1 MAVGAVPTAWAAEPV
16 GSPRT
21 PYPGITYTGWRE
33 ANGPVA
39 IHVVEVDLSSQE
51 IDLVATAPEQRG
63 STPSAFAAVIG
74 AKAAINGDYFRP
86 RGFAPAGLARG
97 QSMTWAGS
105 EDDGRS
111 GFLAFY
117 KDVNGTR
124 VSLSRP
130 EEIVDTVEERTVGI
144 VGGRPLLVQDGS
156 PLTSFSCDDAV
167 SMACDAAPRT
177 AIALSDDGRTLW
189 LVVVDGWQADS
200 IGMTAAQL
208 ARFLAIDLRVDR
220 ALMLDGGSA
229 SAMMLDG
236 ELVSAPSDGVERPV
250 ANHLAVRHGSLPL
263 GTIKGVVKERNVETG
278 ASIAGATVTIDDG
291 RTTTYDGDELWL
303 FEVAPRWVCVTGSAV
318 GYHSNTTCRQVTSA
332 QETYASIALFPDAD
346 FIDAGP
352 DDADA
357 SPPASSSDAAPPA
370 DAAPADERP
379 DAGTGGG
386 GDGGGGCALSSRA
399 GAGQIGALF
408 LAGFFFIRLRPRA
421 ARSRY
426 R

>member
-1 MAVGAVPTAWAAEPV
+1 MALGAVPTAWAAEPV
-16 GSPRT
+16 GSPQT

-51 IDLVATAPEQRG
+51 IDLVATAPDQRG
-63 STPSAFAAVIG
+63 STPSDFAAAIG
-74 AKAAINGDYFRP
+74 AAVAINGDYFRP

-105 EDDGRS
+105 EDDARS

-130 EEIVDTVEERTVGI
+130 EEIVDAIDERTVGI

-156 PLTSFSCDDAV
+156 PLTTFSCDDAIA
-167 SMACDAAPRT
+167 MACDAAPRT
-177 AIALSDDGRTLW
+177 AIALSDDGRILW
-189 LVVVDGWQADS
+189 LVVVDGWQAGS

-208 ARFLAIDLRVDR
+208 ARFLASDLRVDR
-220 ALMLDGGSA
+220 ALLLDGGSA
-229 SAMMLDG
+229 SAMTLDG
-236 ELVSAPSDGVERPV
+236 ELVSAPSDGVQRPV
-250 ANHLAVRHGSLPL
+250 ANHLAVRHGSLPP

-278 ASIAGATVTIDDG
+278 TSIAGATVTIDDG
-291 RTTTYDGDELWL
+291 RTATYDGDELWL

-318 GYHSNTTCRQVTSA
+318 GYHSNTTCRQVTSS
-332 QETYASIALFPDAD
+332 QETYASIALFPDSD
-346 FIDAGP
+346 FVDAGP
-352 DDADA
+352 GDADA
-357 SPPASSSDAAPPA
+357 SPPASSADAAPPA
-370 DAAPADERP
+370 DAAPAGDDRA

-386 GDGGGGCALSSRA
+386 GGGCSLSSRA
-399 GAGQIGALF
+399 GAGPTGALF

-421 ARSRY
+421 ARSRC